1 MNSEKRTCQ
10 NCKKEF
16 TIEPEDFAFY
26 ARIDV
31 PTPKLCPRCR
41 QQRRMMFRNFKTLY
55 KRNSDRSMKSLV
67 SMYSPQAPYKIWS
80 HEEWWQDDWDPKSF
94 GRDFD
99 FSRTFTEQFQELLLS
114 VPRFALMNFNSEAC
128 EYSNFT
134 NGSKNCYLVFGCV
147 EDEGCSYGH
156 IVWESKDSLD
166 NLYLHKS
173 ELCYGCVDCLNSYRL
188 FYSGECEDC
197 SDSIG
202 LYDCKGC
209 TDCVGCVGLR
219 QKSRHIFNQ
228 PVSKEEYDK
237 FLAEHPL
244 GDTKSIE
251 LILGKREELRKNLP
265 QKNYFGSHNN
275 DVSGNHIHNAK
286 NVQHSFDVQGGENS
300 KFAYTA
306 RNVVDSYDVAFS
318 PDIEYSY
325 EALTCMKSN
334 RAYFCHI
341 CLSSTD
347 AYYSDNCFSC
357 SNIFGCAGL
366 KSEEYCIFNKKYSKE
381 EYVELK
387 SKIIEHMKKTGE
399 WGEFFSAKLSPF
411 KYNES
416 ISQEYFPLKKDEAL
430 EMGYGWRDDLPYTT
444 GQETLKNDALPRE
457 PGLISIELCKEVLA
471 CDKCSRNYKLTEGE
485 VGFYKNAGLLVP
497 RMCFDCR
504 HANRMSQRNTRD
516 LWPGVCAMCGSE
528 FKTSYS
534 PEQQKQYK
542 IYCETCYNNAVA

>member
-1 MNSEKRTCQ
+1 MINSEVRQCN
-10 NCKKEF
+10 NCKKQFEVDAQ
-16 TIEPEDFAFY
+16 DFGFY

-31 PTPKLCPRCR
+31 PLPKLCPKCR

-55 KRNSDRSMKSLV
+55 KRNSDRSTKSLV

-99 FSRTFTEQFQELLLS
+99 FNRTFAEQFQELLLS
-114 VPRFALMNFNSEAC
+114 VPRSALMNSNSERC

-147 EDEGCSYGH
+147 EDESCSYGH
-156 IVWESKDSLD
+156 IVWESRDSLD

-173 ELCYGCVDCLNSYRL
+173 ELCYECVDCLNSYRL

-197 SDSIG
+197 SNSVG
-202 LYDCKGC
+202 LYDCRGC
-209 TDCVGCVGLR
+209 TDCIGCVGLR

-244 GDTKSIE
+244 KDAKSIE

-265 QKNYFGSHNN
+265 QRNYFGSHNN

-300 KFAYTA
+300 KFAYTT

-381 EYVELK
+381 EYAELR
-387 SKIIEHMKKTGE
+387 SNIIEHMKKTGE
-399 WGEFFSAKLSPF
+399 WGEFFSTKLSPF

-430 EMGYGWRDDLPYTT
+430 GMGYGWKDDLPYTT
-444 GQETLKNDALPRE
+444 GQETIKNDDLPKE
-457 PGLISIELCKEVLA
+457 PGLISVELCREVLA
-471 CDKCSRNYKLTEGE
+471 CDKCSRNYKFTEGE
-485 VGFYKNAGLLVP
+485 IGFYKNAGYLCQECV
-497 RMCFDCR
+497 
-504 HANRMSQRNTRD
+504 STVGTQS
-516 LWPGVCAMCGSE
+516 V
-528 FKTSYS
+528 
-534 PEQQKQYK
+534 
-542 IYCETCYNNAVA
+542 